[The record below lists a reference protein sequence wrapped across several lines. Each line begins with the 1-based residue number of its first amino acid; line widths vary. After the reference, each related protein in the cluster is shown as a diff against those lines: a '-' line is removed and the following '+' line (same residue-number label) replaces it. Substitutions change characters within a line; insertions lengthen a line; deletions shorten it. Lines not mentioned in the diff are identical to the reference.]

1 MTTTPPGQ
9 EKPGTGLV
17 TEILETAPDDLA
29 ATTPGDG
36 PLQALAH
43 LITVTAADADQL
55 HHDLVGKARHA
66 FQVLNSLALGI
77 AAEEADT
84 GVLHSTGTDI
94 DLLTARYLTT
104 RDHLLTL
111 TYTYQRLRDTA
122 ENPTPAPAPAPVV
135 QQQATVTNTAP
146 QQRRTR
152 PAAPTAAQ
160 LTAMQ
165 ALQRGGVQLYETR
178 IGNARIDTGT
188 ASVRISQST
197 FRALET
203 KGWASRDYS
212 TSLYRGQT
220 LSLTPEG
227 ERVLAASQAQQPR
240 VRAALARSTDTTPD
254 PAPEPPDA
262 APPTSVQPATHRT
275 ERHHP

>member
-17 TEILETAPDDLA
+17 TEALGTAPDGLA
-29 ATTPGDG
+29 ATMPGDG

-66 FQVLNSLALGI
+66 IELLHPFSLGI
-77 AAEEADT
+77 AAENAYK
-84 GVLHSTGTDI
+84 GVLQSTGTDI
-94 DLLTARYLTT
+94 GLLAARYTTT
-104 RDHLLTL
+104 RDHLLSL
-111 TYTYQRLRDTA
+111 TSLYRRLRGTT
-122 ENPTPAPAPAPVV
+122 ENPTPTPAPAV

-152 PAAPTAAQ
+152 PAAPTSTQ

-203 KGWASRDYS
+203 KGWASRDHS
-212 TSLYRGQT
+212 TPLYRGQT

-240 VRAALARSTDTTPD
+240 VRAALARSTETTPS
-254 PAPEPPDA
+254 PEPPA
-262 APPTSVQPATHRT
+262 APPTSLQPAAHRT